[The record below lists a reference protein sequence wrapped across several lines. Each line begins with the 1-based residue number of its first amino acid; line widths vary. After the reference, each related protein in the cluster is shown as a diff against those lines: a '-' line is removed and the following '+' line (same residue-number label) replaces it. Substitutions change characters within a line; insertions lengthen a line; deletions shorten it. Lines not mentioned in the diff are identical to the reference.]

1 MSALGLNQ
9 EQICSVLKVSV
20 DTLQRRVKEGDSR
33 IAAAISRGRAKSN
46 LLISK
51 KAYELAMGGNA
62 GMIKYILSCQAGWSD
77 KPHLVDESDVVME
90 ELEEKIRNKI
100 HEEEIRKYDD
110 FIEHMT
116 LEENNE
122 YQETLKKQIEIKKQ
136 VDMRISESKEIN
148 LDTEKWS
155 LYLIGAGFNDQSY

>member
-9 EQICSVLKVSV
+9 EQICSVLKVSARFNEE
-20 DTLQRRVKEGDSR
+20 LKILR

-77 KPHLVDESDVVME
+77 KPHLVDESDVIME
-90 ELEEKIRNKI
+90 ELEEKTTIKSMKK
-100 HEEEIRKYDD
+100 KY
-110 FIEHMT
+110 
-116 LEENNE
+116 
-122 YQETLKKQIEIKKQ
+122 
-136 VDMRISESKEIN
+136 ES
-148 LDTEKWS
+148 LMCLLRT
-155 LYLIGAGFNDQSY
+155 